1 MSLTYLLDTNII
13 SEPLRPV
20 PDQQVLERL
29 KRHEEEM
36 AIASVVWHELLFGSY
51 RLPPSAKR
59 SAIEQYLSEVVA
71 PTIPI
76 LPYDDQAAQWHA
88 AERARLVAVGQTP
101 PFADGQIAAIA
112 RINHLILVT
121 ANVTDFS
128 VFEGL
133 QVENW
138 QNENSITSS

>member
-13 SEPLRPV
+13 SEPLRPM

-29 KRHEEEM
+29 KMHEEEI

-51 RLPPSAKR
+51 RLSPSAKR

-71 PTIPI
+71 STIPI
-76 LPYDDQAAQWHA
+76 LPYDDRAAQWHA
-88 AERARLVAVGQTP
+88 AERARLAGMGQTP

-112 RINHLILVT
+112 RVNNLILVT

-128 VFEGL
+128 IFEGL

-138 QNENSITSS
+138 QNEIGG